1 MSKPRTLKITAHE
14 LADFMNHGWPTPEAD
29 WFYDDYDVDLWESTF
44 KEGSDAQARLTPL
57 EPARVI
63 NLYDFEAS
71 IFYQRKEKDPTAGEG
86 YSLTTLF
93 LKWRSAKSTKTVV
106 VEVPNSEFAK
116 LEGLVEKMKGRIVA

>member
-1 MSKPRTLKITAHE
+1 
-14 LADFMNHGWPTPEAD
+14 MNHGWPTPEAD

-44 KEGSDAQARLTPL
+44 REGSDAQARLTPL
-57 EPARVI
+57 EPSRVI

-71 IFYQRKEKDPTAGEG
+71 IFYQGKEKDPTAGEG

-93 LKWRSAKSTKTVV
+93 LKWQSAKNNKTVV

-116 LEGLVEKMKGRIVA
+116 LKGLVEKMKGRIVA